1 MYILFSLQESI
12 LDMKVPI
19 FENNTV
25 RIEPYMD
32 NFPFPFYVTLRD
44 VNRLPGVMSD
54 ALREWFELVTN

>member
-1 MYILFSLQESI
+1 
-12 LDMKVPI
+12 MKVPI

-44 VNRLPGVMSD
+44 VNRLPAVMSD
-54 ALREWFELVTN
+54 ALREWFDLVTNS